1 MNRTEWLESG
11 FPDNILQPVAGHM
24 VVLDS
29 AEEAHPHS
37 HQKVQLLFAI
47 SGVITVEVEAGLWT
61 VPPGCAIWIP
71 SGATHAARFVGQAS
85 IAMLY
90 LAPEIA
96 ASLRAECG
104 IIFVPPLLRE
114 LILRFSRSHTPFED
128 SGMVKA
134 GVGGPSAREE
144 RLVAVLMDE
153 LAAAPEEPLHLPMPR
168 DRRLRRIALAM
179 LDDPAQR
186 LTIDEWGARVGASNR
201 TLSRLFREE
210 TGMSFGVWRH
220 QLHVGLGMQKLAS
233 GSSVTNVA
241 LDLGYQ
247 NVGAFISMF
256 KRMMGVSPARYFDL
270 QQETVGETP
279 SAEPMAPLAAAGA
292 EVVEIGLER
301 LRRR

>member
-168 DRRLRRIALAM
+168 DRRLRRMASALCAEPQ
-179 LDDPAQR
+179 LQARLADWAQR
-186 LTIDEWGARVGASNR
+186 IGMSERSMT
-201 TLSRLFREE
+201 RLFLAE
-210 TGMSFGVWRH
+210 TGLTVNQWRR
-220 QLHVGLGMQKLAS
+220 QLHVLTALQQLSEGQRIQTVADALGYESAPAFVTMFRKAVGSSPRRFLAQRRAPLQPAWPGPSPVS
-233 GSSVTNVA
+233 GSAV
-241 LDLGYQ
+241 
-247 NVGAFISMF
+247 
-256 KRMMGVSPARYFDL
+256 
-270 QQETVGETP
+270 
-279 SAEPMAPLAAAGA
+279 
-292 EVVEIGLER
+292 
-301 LRRR
+301 